1 MSAGAQDALVDD
13 RRVGALIR
21 AVRVQRGWRQRD
33 LAAAA
38 GQSTSTVSRAELG
51 RLDEVS
57 VPAIRALGAALDI
70 RLEFAPWWRGG
81 DLDRVVNAG
90 HTAMHEVVAARL
102 ARLSGWTTEAE
113 VTFSI
118 YGERGSIDLLA
129 FHAASGSLLVVE
141 LKTEIPDP
149 AGLVAQVDRYVRL
162 ARTVAAERGWVA
174 GGGPLVR
181 GAGGSGAGGSGA
193 AVSRAAGGGAVVSRW
208 VVVAESSMN
217 RRQVTRHR
225 ALLRNAFPTDGR
237 AIDGWL
243 ADPRAPIACM
253 SFIGPDPGAPTQTDP
268 VPAARSG
275 SQGARAASSG
285 SRPLAAVRRVR
296 PRRGRSS
303 ARGEGLGGAG
313 LGGSGSGGGGAT
325 S

>member
-1 MSAGAQDALVDD
+1 SADSQDALVDD
-13 RRVGALIR
+13 RRLGALIR

-38 GQSTSTVSRAELG
+38 GQSKSTVSRAELG

-57 VPAIRALGAALDI
+57 VPAIRAIGAALDI

-81 DLDRVVNAG
+81 ELERIVNAG
-90 HTAMHEVVAARL
+90 HTAMHEVVAARF
-102 ARLSGWTTEAE
+102 ARLSGWATEAE

-162 ARTVAAERGWVA
+162 ARTVAAERGWVSGGGAAARGAA
-174 GGGPLVR
+174 GGGGGGAAAR
-181 GAGGSGAGGSGA
+181 GAAGGGGGAWGGVA
-193 AVSRAAGGGAVVSRW
+193 AVSRW
-208 VVVAESSMN
+208 VIVAESSMN
-217 RRQVTRHR
+217 RRQVTRHQ

-243 ADPRAPIACM
+243 ADPRAPIACI
-253 SFIGPDPGAPTQTDP
+253 SFIGPHPGAPTQADT

-285 SRPLAAVRRVR
+285 SRRLAAVRRVR
-296 PRRGRSS
+296 PRPRRGS
-303 ARGEGLGGAG
+303 AGGAG
-313 LGGSGSGGGGAT
+313 SGDAGSGGAAP
-325 S
+325 